1 MKHCRPILFLFVA
14 LVANI
19 AEGYNSRLKESKI
32 SVGKDH
38 TCAINKN
45 GAIDCYGSD
54 KKGKSN
60 GWQPRFPVNP
70 KTGKG
75 RSVFT
80 QVDVFTD
87 HTCGLSFD
95 GAIEC
100 FGDWEGLDP
109 QWPSKGGRYVH
120 LSTGP
125 GKTCGVTDS
134 GSIQCLGQKP
144 LIIRPVV
151 GEKFTQ
157 VSVGTG
163 QFCGLVSD
171 GTIYFYDYGQT
182 QPTIKTPKEPGDKYV
197 QVVSQYGFFCGL
209 TNKGKVECDGVPPY
223 YIKNIENK
231 FDFTQISMGGSHFCG
246 VTTKSSIKCYG
257 HSDGNP
263 VKFPESS
270 ENFVQVSV
278 GADENGCALDFQGNM
293 VCTGKQVRG
302 RNLNK
307 GGDWWT
313 HPEKVYIQDRNSDG
327 KYKGREKLGFVVY
340 CKDCAAGKFSDVQN
354 INCVNCAAGRF
365 SNGKSACSDC
375 KEGKYSLA
383 RASTC
388 SLCPRDRPH
397 SPLRSGSIDFCGVTA
412 KKLEEGLISS
422 NERLESMS
430 KVLQHVVEKTIHSE
444 VARAHLQRQW
454 AEEMAIAEYNR
465 RDLRQFNFKTERL
478 YCDYFHKTNKGK
490 ERPIAVS
497 PAVEMKDEDDKIN
510 CLNLNRDNAVN
521 AYCTFR
527 KKFDRILADHGV
539 SKTSKDLWP
548 NVCCASIPGDCKAS
562 YGIKQVDMIPFAMAQ
577 GGEGSENDLWSEM
590 YQVMSKGGHFHK
602 GMLAA
607 LDQAKRRGARIDTL
621 RKKLDVMFEK
631 VNLCG
636 PRVFFSPLNP
646 EVQLCQMLHAY
657 HHMFQSFADGFLHL
671 FHTQDTKGL
680 ENSRRRLLG
689 LKNRA
694 VSGRMDAVNPMVSM
708 MASKQK
714 KSGALNTKV
723 SNLERKL
730 DEQSDLLKKVQGK
743 PEFALTAQ
751 AAAFAKTKQ
760 KMASECPHIDRQ
772 AVFDSKQTLE
782 KMKAEFCNEYNL
794 DMAHETAINVAMIY
808 VDSDLGKSSEF
819 KRALAM
825 NAKFHVTDECL
836 GSKLFDESGVSLQQL
851 KGGWYL
857 VIQFSKTSGYLQHE
871 VNERCE
877 ARDYLPQTNVQLQ
890 IYADKNDCC
899 PDTKAF
905 GVCFSRKCTLEQN
918 FHHHRKDMALA
929 FRMSLIGNAFKF
941 ELSDLI
947 LEGTR
952 FTSPNKKN
960 SVRIGEDVNGHG
972 AVEPDFKFS
981 NSAWSSFRETVKG
994 TCQGEAAKDLFA
1006 KFSDRDGTFHFECTE
1021 AKELCKCITATG
1033 LGTESIIFESKLFQV
1048 LFTGDGKFMSYTVRE
1063 QRHRSR
1069 KLLMSSNNG
1078 GRC

>member
-1 MKHCRPILFLFVA
+1 
-14 LVANI
+14 
-19 AEGYNSRLKESKI
+19 
-32 SVGKDH
+32 
-38 TCAINKN
+38 
-45 GAIDCYGSD
+45 
-54 KKGKSN
+54 
-60 GWQPRFPVNP
+60 
-70 KTGKG
+70 
-75 RSVFT
+75 
-80 QVDVFTD
+80 
-87 HTCGLSFD
+87 
-95 GAIEC
+95 
-100 FGDWEGLDP
+100 
-109 QWPSKGGRYVH
+109 
-120 LSTGP
+120 
-125 GKTCGVTDS
+125 
-134 GSIQCLGQKP
+134 
-144 LIIRPVV
+144 
-151 GEKFTQ
+151 
-157 VSVGTG
+157 
-163 QFCGLVSD
+163 
-171 GTIYFYDYGQT
+171 
-182 QPTIKTPKEPGDKYV
+182 
-197 QVVSQYGFFCGL
+197 
-209 TNKGKVECDGVPPY
+209 
-223 YIKNIENK
+223 
-231 FDFTQISMGGSHFCG
+231 
-246 VTTKSSIKCYG
+246 
-257 HSDGNP
+257 
-263 VKFPESS
+263 
-270 ENFVQVSV
+270 
-278 GADENGCALDFQGNM
+278 
-293 VCTGKQVRG
+293 
-302 RNLNK
+302 
-307 GGDWWT
+307 
-313 HPEKVYIQDRNSDG
+313 
-327 KYKGREKLGFVVY
+327 
-340 CKDCAAGKFSDVQN
+340 
-354 INCVNCAAGRF
+354 
-365 SNGKSACSDC
+365 
-375 KEGKYSLA
+375 
-383 RASTC
+383 
-388 SLCPRDRPH
+388 
-397 SPLRSGSIDFCGVTA
+397 
-412 KKLEEGLISS
+412 
-422 NERLESMS
+422 MS

-1021 AKELCKCITATG
+1021 AKELCKCITAIG

-1063 QRHRSR
+1063 KRHRSR